1 MSDEKKKSGLDER
14 TFGKLLEAA
23 YLLQEHNRQVRQVEK
38 DGDAGKE
45 QTLQPEKE
53 TERTL
58 TLKSGNSAERS
69 SRIIPDYAVTLA
81 EIVETQRQIQIRHLD
96 ADQAMALVCESA
108 VRFAAGSGAAVATL
122 EGKTLRYRACVGA
135 SVPAS
140 GSEVPLETALSASCV
155 RSGDV
160 LRLPNVNTASAVDS
174 ELCRERGIRSLI
186 AVPIYHDGNTAGA
199 LELYFDRLNGFAE
212 QDVHTCQLMA
222 GLVTEALGRDAG
234 QALRKSMAAERSSML
249 AAIEKIRPNL
259 AVLASG
265 QPGGRAIERER
276 DQSATTAAK
285 KTDAAPA
292 GATESIACWKCGN
305 LLIDEEQFCGK
316 CGAPRIGESDSS
328 SLQSKLASALHMQQ
342 ASQGLP
348 FAPQPE
354 YVLDF
359 TEPGIDGAAKVD
371 PTENAAGFA
380 LAFSLPLLQEP
391 VLGEESVLE
400 DERALGENDTLP
412 APFAAADEAENSGPT
427 VASEEL
433 QSSPHDLENISNTLP
448 PAAQADAPWS
458 SAAKARSFLE
468 ALSKPRSPGAFARF
482 WRARRG
488 DFYLAV
494 AVILVLVAIRW
505 GMLSNHSVRTTDG
518 APTATGNAMRHK
530 PPADDLSLFDKL
542 LINLGLAEAPE
553 APEYKYLGNPNTQ
566 VWIDTHTALYYCPG
580 SELYGKTPKGRFT
593 SQHEAQLDQF
603 EPASRRACD

>member
-1 MSDEKKKSGLDER
+1 MK
-14 TFGKLLEAA
+14 
-23 YLLQEHNRQVRQVEK
+23 
-38 DGDAGKE
+38 GD
-45 QTLQPEKE
+45 
-53 TERTL
+53 
-58 TLKSGNSAERS
+58 
-69 SRIIPDYAVTLA
+69 
-81 EIVETQRQIQIRHLD
+81 
-96 ADQAMALVCESA
+96 
-108 VRFAAGSGAAVATL
+108 FA
-122 EGKTLRYRACVGA
+122 
-135 SVPAS
+135 
-140 GSEVPLETALSASCV
+140 
-155 RSGDV
+155 
-160 LRLPNVNTASAVDS
+160 
-174 ELCRERGIRSLI
+174 
-186 AVPIYHDGNTAGA
+186 
-199 LELYFDRLNGFAE
+199 
-212 QDVHTCQLMA
+212 
-222 GLVTEALGRDAG
+222 
-234 QALRKSMAAERSSML
+234 
-249 AAIEKIRPNL
+249 
-259 AVLASG
+259 
-265 QPGGRAIERER
+265 
-276 DQSATTAAK
+276 
-285 KTDAAPA
+285 
-292 GATESIACWKCGN
+292 
-305 LLIDEEQFCGK
+305 GK

-488 DFYLAV
+488 DFYLRRRGNSGFGCDSMGNV
-494 AVILVLVAIRW
+494 VEPF
-505 GMLSNHSVRTTDG
+505 VRATDG

-580 SELYGKTPKGRFT
+580 SELYGKTPKGRF
-593 SQHEAQLDQF
+593 
-603 EPASRRACD
+603 PASTKLSWTSSNPRPAEHAIEANYWLPARN